1 MSASAATRP
10 APTPPADDP
19 RSRPLLSDAARRVL
33 RRAVLDG
40 TLRPGEQ
47 LSDADLIDWLGVSR
61 TPIRSALDDLRDLGL
76 VELSA
81 NRWTRVALPSRADLQ
96 LDAEV
101 WSGLLAPLLRRS
113 LRASGP
119 DATRAGSLAR
129 LLRRGAALVDAEGG
143 APLAIAELG
152 TVAAVPL
159 VLARHHAGRPLR
171 EAFLEVSARLGLGLS
186 AHGCGV
192 PRPAWDAY
200 ASALSPALDA
210 ADADAAIAATTRLVA
225 EVLATSGGSR

>member
-76 VELSA
+76 IELSA
-81 NRWTRVALPSRADLQ
+81 NRWTRVALPSRTDLQ

-101 WSGLLAPLLRRS
+101 WSGLLAPLLRRA
-113 LRASGP
+113 LRASGS
-119 DATRAGSLAR
+119 DATRGGSLA
-129 LLRRGAALVDAEGG
+129 LLLCRGGALVDEKRG

-159 VLARHHAGRPLR
+159 VLARHGAAEPLR
-171 EAFLEVSARLGLGLS
+171 ESFLDVSARLGLGLS
-186 AHGCGV
+186 AHDCGV
-192 PRPAWDAY
+192 PGPAWASY
-200 ASALSPALDA
+200 ASALSSALDA

-225 EVLATSGGSR
+225 DVVATSGRSR

>member
-1 MSASAATRP
+1 VSASAAARP
-10 APTPPADDP
+10 APTPPVDDP

-101 WSGLLAPLLRRS
+101 WSGLLAPLLRRA

-119 DATRAGSLAR
+119 GATRPGSLAL
-129 LLRRGAALVDAEGG
+129 LLRRGAALVDEKGG

-159 VLARHHAGRPLR
+159 VLARHVEVEPLR

-192 PRPAWDAY
+192 HGPAWGAY
-200 ASALSPALDA
+200 ASALSSALDA

-225 EVLATSGGSR
+225 DVVATSGCSR

>member
-1 MSASAATRP
+1 MSASAAVRP
-10 APTPPADDP
+10 SLTPPTDDA
-19 RSRPLLSDAARRVL
+19 RGRPLLSDAARRVL

-47 LSDADLIDWLGVSR
+47 LSDADLIEWLGVSR

-81 NRWTRVALPSRADLQ
+81 NRWTRVALPSRSDLQ
-96 LDAEV
+96 LDGEV
-101 WSGLLAPLLRRS
+101 WSGLLAPLLRRA
-113 LRASGP
+113 LRASTP
-119 DATRAGSLAR
+119 DATRPGPLAR
-129 LLRRGAALVDAEGG
+129 LLRRGAELVDDKGG

-159 VLARHHAGRPLR
+159 VLARHVAAGPVR
-171 EAFLEVSARLGLGLS
+171 EVFVEVSARLGLGLS

-192 PRPAWDAY
+192 PGPAWDAY
-200 ASALSPALDA
+200 ASALSSALDS

-225 EVLATSGGSR
+225 DVVATSGRPS

>member
-1 MSASAATRP
+1 VTAPAAVRP
-10 APTPPADDP
+10 SPTPPADDP
-19 RSRPLLSDAARRVL
+19 RGRPLLSDAARRVL

-47 LSDADLIDWLGVSR
+47 LSDADLIGWLGVSR

-81 NRWTRVALPSRADLQ
+81 NRWTRIALPSLADLQ
-96 LDAEV
+96 LDGEV
-101 WSGLLAPLLRRS
+101 WSGLLAPLLRRAVS
-113 LRASGP
+113 ASGP
-119 DATRAGSLAR
+119 DATRRRSLAR
-129 LLRRGAALVDAEGG
+129 LLRRGRTLVDEKDG
-143 APLAIAELG
+143 APLSIAELG

-159 VLARHHAGRPLR
+159 VLARHVAAEPLR
-171 EAFLEVSARLGLGLS
+171 AVFLEVSARFGLGLS

-192 PRPAWDAY
+192 RGAAWDAY
-200 ASALSPALDA
+200 ASTLSSALET

-225 EVLATSGGSR
+225 DVVATAGRPR